1 MRTFLKIKASLLSF
15 LGILLKTVALFLC
28 LLKAGTTFIF
38 SDDYTL
44 FDLMFG
50 LKRSPCLPGLTS
62 AFVFLLLAI
71 MLNFVSF
78 LFSLGGKKNDIRSSS
93 YTALFSITITLI
105 AAILFFFTHLYTG
118 FYSYFPG
125 PYIVGGLLLL
135 SMLFDLPNL
144 LFRKL

>member
-1 MRTFLKIKASLLSF
+1 MRTFLKIKAAPISLF
-15 LGILLKTVALFLC
+15 GILIKTVALFLC

-50 LKRSPCLPGLTS
+50 LQNSPRLSGLTF

-78 LFSLGGKKNDIRSSS
+78 LFSLEGKKNDVRFAS
-93 YTALFSITITLI
+93 YTALISITFTLI
-105 AAILFFFTHLYTG
+105 ASVLVFFTHLYTD
-118 FYSYFPG
+118 FYSYFIG
-125 PYIVGGLLLL
+125 PYFVGGLLLL
-135 SMLFDLPNL
+135 SSLFDLPNL